1 MKYYTKAF
9 LVGAMCATQILAAQN
24 PTFNYLGTF
33 TADGTPNYLVQ
44 PSDQVPAS
52 LVTRIMASV
61 PERYPVPTYHPEY
74 IRAGITSDIQL
85 RDTADVWVTFVA
97 EGAGYLNTL
106 GFYTYQ
112 INAPV
117 VRPSAVTIAFPNV
130 SAVNSGGGLKAGD
143 KVHLGRFPAGTGI
156 GFVLIANGF
165 RNGAVTNGNW
175 ILYSRPAFNPEP
187 DTSLRYH
194 NVLLRDSTGVIVLG
208 FEDIRRDN
216 SGCDNDFND
225 ALFYITSNPGTAM
238 ITNGINTTVGTP
250 NNTSSGN
257 NGGLESN
264 GTLAS
269 AIATRNFQRQQT
281 PELAIEQMERYQ
293 KMPLSSFTRGDNEND
308 LDQFIPLQPIEDVKP
323 LVSTPVDLTKIT
335 NAKHVLSVDYVA
347 GMDASDYDRRA
358 VVLGTKTEQ
367 TVYEHTKAVCDRL
380 KGATLLDLKRAG
392 SDAMPFQM
400 ATLQQTDGSL
410 EYAISFSV
418 LKQNDSIKIE
428 SHWTFESFS
437 KALNCYNFQVWAKT
451 PHWTLKIANDI
462 VANLTQKFALKSV
475 VAGSVPKVYVKNGRY
490 ENGILHLNIH
500 NPLNANQLTV
510 KGNYTTTETNGRQ
523 AFLQNV
529 SLSGA
534 ANENVKIAVGSIFD
548 AGFTLHNN
556 VDAQPDALY
565 LADGAWGLDYDS
577 NGAKIEQFVVN
588 QGANQ
593 GNIGADEAFMVA
605 RNVSAKA
612 KIKNYASIFRT
623 LRPSGAAMDLSKFK
637 TLSFESNGT
646 GGILEIVLVKKSVGN
661 WNEQYKTSVLLPKD
675 KKLFQISM
683 QQFKNA
689 SGKLLTIND
698 LTAIVF
704 TIRGNSEGFE
714 SKQINIEKV
723 VFNNETPMIQAAT
736 TARLMAYPNPVSET
750 VHLAF
755 EMPESGFAILELLT
769 VKGEILISS
778 QQNLQQGLNSVPFEM
793 ASLASGLYMARVRFA
808 GGVLTAKIV
817 R

>member
-1 MKYYTKAF
+1 MNFYTKALF
-9 LVGAMCATQILAAQN
+9 CGAICFTQILSAQN

-33 TADGTPNYLVQ
+33 KTDGTPNYLVQ
-44 PSDQVPAS
+44 PSDVVPAS
-52 LVTRIMASV
+52 LVSRINASV
-61 PERYPVPTYHPEY
+61 PENYPVPTYHPEY
-74 IRAGITSDIQL
+74 IRAGSNSDIQL

-106 GFYTYQ
+106 GFYTYPL
-112 INAPV
+112 NAPV

-143 KVHLGRFPAGTGI
+143 KVRLGRFPAGTGI

-175 ILYSRPAFNPEP
+175 ILYSRPSFNPET
-187 DTSLRYH
+187 DTTLRYH

-216 SGCDNDFND
+216 SSCDNDFND
-225 ALFYITSNPGTAM
+225 ALFYITSNPGTA
-238 ITNGINTTVGTP
+238 ILTTNLNTTVGTP

-264 GTLAS
+264 GNLAS

-281 PELAIEQMERYQ
+281 PELAIEQMNRYQ
-293 KMPLSSFTRGDNEND
+293 KMPIDPFARGDSDND
-308 LDQFIPLQPIEDVKP
+308 LDQFIPLQPIEEVKP

-335 NAKHVLSVDYVA
+335 NAKFVLSVDYVA
-347 GMDASDYDRRA
+347 GMDANDYDRRA

-380 KGATLLDLKRAG
+380 KGATLLDLKKVG
-392 SDAMPFQM
+392 SEAMPFQM
-400 ATLQQTDGSL
+400 ATLQQADGSL

-428 SHWTFESFS
+428 SYWTFESFS
-437 KALNCYNFQVWAKT
+437 KAPNAYNFQVWAKT

-462 VANLTQKFALKSV
+462 VFNLTQKFALKSF
-475 VAGSVPKVYVKNGRY
+475 VAGSVPKVYVKKGRY
-490 ENGILHLNIH
+490 ENGVLFLNIH
-500 NPLNANQLTV
+500 NPLNANQLTI
-510 KGNYTTTETNGRQ
+510 KGNYTTTETNARQ

-534 ANENVKIAVGSIFD
+534 ANEIVQIPVGTIFD

-577 NGAKIEQFVVN
+577 NGANIEQFVVN

-612 KIKNYASIFRT
+612 KIQNYISIFRT

-646 GGILEIVLVKKSVGN
+646 GGVLEIVLVKKSIAN
-661 WNEQYKTSVLLPKD
+661 WKEQYKISILLPKD

-689 SGKLLTIND
+689 NGKALIIND

-704 TIRGNSEGFE
+704 TIRGHGEGFE
-714 SKQINIEKV
+714 SKQINIENV
-723 VFNNETPMIQAAT
+723 LFNNETPMTQPT
-736 TARLMAYPNPVSET
+736 TAARLTAYPNPVSEM

-755 EMPESGFAILELLT
+755 EMPESGSAILELLT
-769 VKGEILISS
+769 VKGELIASR
-778 QQNLQQGLNSVPFEM
+778 QQNLQQGLNSVPLEM

-808 GGVLTAKIV
+808 GGVLTTKIV

>member
-1 MKYYTKAF
+1 MKRDTKALF
-9 LVGAMCATQILAAQN
+9 ISAILATQLLSAQN

-33 TADGTPNYLVQ
+33 GIDGKPNYLVQ
-44 PSDQVPAS
+44 PSDVVPAS
-52 LVTRIMASV
+52 LVSRITASV
-61 PERYPVPTYHPEY
+61 PENYPVPTYHPEY
-74 IRAGITSDIQL
+74 IRAGINSDIQL

-106 GFYTYQ
+106 AFYTYSL
-112 INAPV
+112 NAPV
-117 VRPSAVTIAFPNV
+117 VRPSAVTVAFPNV
-130 SAVNSGGGLKAGD
+130 SAVNSGGGLRAGD
-143 KVHLGRFPAGTGI
+143 KVRLGRFPAGTGI

-175 ILYSRPAFNPEP
+175 ILYSRPSFNPEL
-187 DTSLRYH
+187 DTNLRYH
-194 NVLLRDSTGVIVLG
+194 NVLLRDSTGVVALG

-225 ALFYITSNPGTAM
+225 ALFYITSNPGTA
-238 ITNGINTTVGTP
+238 ILTNNLNTTVGTP

-281 PELAIEQMERYQ
+281 PELVIEQMERYQ
-293 KMPLSSFTRGDNEND
+293 KMPLSSFTRGDMEND

-323 LVSTPVDLTKIT
+323 FVSTPTDLTKIT
-335 NAKHVLSVDYVA
+335 NAKFVLSVDYVA
-347 GMDASDYDRRA
+347 GMDANDYDRRA
-358 VVLGTKTEQ
+358 VVLGTKTEE

-380 KGATLLDLKRAG
+380 KGATLLDLKKAG

-400 ATLQQTDGSL
+400 ATLQQADGSL

-428 SHWTFESFS
+428 SYWTFESFA
-437 KALNCYNFQVWAKT
+437 KAPNCYNFQVWAKT
-451 PHWTLKIANDI
+451 PHWTLKIANDM
-462 VANLTQKFALKSV
+462 VANLTQKFALKSF
-475 VAGSVPKVYVKNGRY
+475 VAGSIPKVYVKKGRY
-490 ENGILHLNIH
+490 ENGILHLNIY

-510 KGNYTTTETNGRQ
+510 KGNYATTETSARQ
-523 AFLQNV
+523 AFLQHV

-534 ANENVKIAVGSIFD
+534 ETETVQIAVGSIFD

-556 VDAQPDALY
+556 SDAQPDALY

-577 NGAKIEQFVVN
+577 KGATIEQFVVN

-593 GNIGADEAFMVA
+593 GNMGTDEAFTVA

-612 KIKNYASIFRT
+612 KVRNYASIFRT

-637 TLSFESNGT
+637 TLSFASNGT
-646 GGILEIVLVKKSVGN
+646 GGVMEIVLVKKSIGN
-661 WNEQYKTSVLLPKD
+661 WNEQYKTSVLVPKD
-675 KKLFQISM
+675 KKLFQLPM

-689 SGKLLTIND
+689 SGNVLTIND

-704 TIRGNSEGFE
+704 TIRGNGEGFE
-714 SKQINIEKV
+714 SKQINIENV
-723 VFNNETPMIQAAT
+723 VFNNETPMAQPTT
-736 TARLMAYPNPVSET
+736 TARLIAYPNPVSET
-750 VHLAF
+750 AYLAF
-755 EMPESGFAILELLT
+755 EMPESGLAMVELVT
-769 VKGEILISS
+769 VKGELITST
-778 QQNLQQGLNSVPFEM
+778 QQNLQQGLNSVPLEM

-808 GGVLTAKIV
+808 GGVLTTKLI